1 MVVRRA
7 IRSAVRRVCGWGR
20 PRGVILLY
28 HRVAELE
35 RDPQLLSVSPR
46 HFQEHLE
53 VMRRVGDPTE
63 LRGWGRALKGGA
75 GKRIRIFVTF
85 DDGYADNWVN
95 ARPLLERH
103 ETPATVFVTSGFVGG
118 QREFYWDELE
128 RVVLSDEGCATRS
141 QVIIGDEK
149 FSWRGEGAG
158 RAPDR
163 SIGRGDDRW
172 NVLCQADRSP
182 RQRLYRRLCHLLRP
196 LPDAARA
203 SAMAV
208 LRGWAG
214 LPGRARPTHGVM
226 TAQELR
232 ALGEGGLIEVG
243 AHTVTHPML
252 SALTREEQEAEV
264 GRSKAE
270 LEAVVGRPVRAFS
283 YPYGSRVDFNHGTI
297 EAVRAAGF
305 EYACANVEG
314 ALGGDPDPYRLPRFL
329 VRDWGGDEFERHLR
343 GWLSV

>member
-1 MVVRRA
+1 
-7 IRSAVRRVCGWGR
+7 
-20 PRGVILLY
+20 
-28 HRVAELE
+28 
-35 RDPQLLSVSPR
+35 LLSVSPR

-53 VMRRVGDPTE
+53 VMRRVGEPTA
-63 LRGWGRALKGGA
+63 LRRWGGA
-75 GKRIRIFVTF
+75 SQGGTGRRTPIFVTF
-85 DDGYADNWVN
+85 DDGYADNLVH
-95 ARPLLERH
+95 ARPLLEQH

-128 RVVLSDEGCATRS
+128 RVMLSDEGGATRS
-141 QVIIGDEK
+141 QVTIGGET

-158 RAPDR
+158 GPADR

-172 NVLCQADRSP
+172 NVLCEADRSP

-196 LPDAARA
+196 LPDPARA

-208 LRGWAG
+208 LRCWAG
-214 LPGRARPTHGVM
+214 VQGRARPTHAVM
-226 TAQELR
+226 TAEELL

-252 SALTREEQEAEV
+252 SALTRAEQEAEV

-270 LEAVVGRPVRAFS
+270 LEAMVGRPVRAFS
-283 YPYGSRVDFNHGTI
+283 YPYGSRVDFDQGTI

-329 VRDWGGDEFERHLR
+329 VRDWDGDEFERRLR
-343 GWLSV
+343 GWLSA

>member
-1 MVVRRA
+1 M
-7 IRSAVRRVCGWGR
+7 
-20 PRGVILLY
+20 LY
-28 HRVAELE
+28 HRVAEIE

-53 VMRRVGDPTE
+53 VMRRVGEPAE
-63 LRGWGRALKGGA
+63 LRHWDGAQEGRTGRRA
-75 GKRIRIFVTF
+75 RIFVTF
-85 DDGYADNWVN
+85 DDGYADNLVH
-95 ARPLLERH
+95 ARPLLEQH

-128 RVVLSDEGCATRS
+128 RVVLSNEGCATRPE
-141 QVIIGDEK
+141 VTIGGEK
-149 FSWRGEGAG
+149 FLWWGEEAEG
-158 RAPDR
+158 RTNG
-163 SIGRGDDRW
+163 SIGCGGDRW
-172 NVLCQADRSP
+172 NVLCEADRSP

-208 LRGWAG
+208 LRCWAG
-214 LPGRARPTHGVM
+214 VQARARPTHAVM
-226 TAQELR
+226 TAEELL

-264 GRSKAE
+264 GCSRAG
-270 LEAVVGRPVRAFS
+270 LEAVMGRPVRAFS
-283 YPYGSRVDFNHGTI
+283 YPYGSRVDFDQGTI

-314 ALGGDPDPYRLPRFL
+314 TLEGEPDPYRLPRFL
-329 VRDWGGDEFERHLR
+329 VRDWGGDEFERRLQE
-343 GWLSV
+343 WLGV